1 VFAAAA
7 DHIVA
12 AMTSPD
18 SKRLHGKV
26 AIVTGAS
33 SGIGRAAA
41 LRFAAEGARVVV
53 TARRRPELEA
63 LVAAIADRGGHAI
76 AVAGDVRDAAHA
88 RAAVAAAVEHFGG
101 LDVAFDNAG
110 STGELAP
117 VADLSEAGWRDTLDT
132 NLTGAFLAARAQ
144 VPALIARGGGAMIVT
159 SSFVGNTVGMP
170 GMAAYAAA
178 KAGVVGLVKVL
189 AAELGPHGI
198 RVNALLPGATDTPA
212 LTARTD
218 DERRWVAGLHALG
231 RIASADEVAAAAL
244 ALASDD
250 AAFVTGAALLVD
262 GGVSIRRG

>member
-1 VFAAAA
+1 MFAPAGAR
-7 DHIVA
+7 IVT
-12 AMTSPD
+12 AMTLID

-53 TARRRPELEA
+53 TARRRPELDA
-63 LVAAIADRGGHAI
+63 LVAAIADRGGRAV

-101 LDVAFDNAG
+101 LDIAFNNAG

-132 NLTGAFLAARAQ
+132 NLTGVFLAARAQ
-144 VPALIARGGGAMIVT
+144 VPALIARGGAMIVT
-159 SSFVGNTVGMP
+159 SSFVGNTAGMP

-189 AAELGPHGI
+189 ATELGPHGV